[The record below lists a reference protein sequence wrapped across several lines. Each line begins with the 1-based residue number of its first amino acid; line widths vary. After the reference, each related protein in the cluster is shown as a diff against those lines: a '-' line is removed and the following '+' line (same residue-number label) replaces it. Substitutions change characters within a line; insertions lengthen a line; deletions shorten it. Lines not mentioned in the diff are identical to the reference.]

1 MKVRGNMSE
10 ITEKAKEGLVLRS
23 LLFVPVNV
31 DKYVEKAHTRG
42 ADAIILDLEDSIAS
56 SEKAMA
62 RSLVNDAAKL
72 VSRRGADVFVR
83 INSPLR
89 LAIPDLEA
97 VIGHGITG
105 ITLPKCDGPGHVRL
119 IAEAIS
125 ELEAERG
132 MDVGSTIMSVRIE
145 TAESYFKMPEIAKS
159 HERIAGFG
167 LGSEDFTLS
176 IGVEPSTETL
186 LFPKQQSIIAARAAG
201 VLPMG
206 LVSSGADYTRLDE
219 MREIVKKSRRFGFAG
234 SSCIHPAVVP
244 ILNQE
249 FTPDEGEIAKARVII
264 NEFQKAI
271 NAGRASLEVDGKMVD
286 YPVVYRAQN
295 LIKIADNIAKKEAVI
310 EAD

>member
-1 MKVRGNMSE
+1 MTDV
-10 ITEKAKEGLVLRS
+10 TTKAKEGLVLRS
-23 LLFVPVNV
+23 MMFVPVNV

-42 ADAIILDLEDSIAS
+42 PDAMILDLEDSIAA
-56 SEKAMA
+56 SEKATA
-62 RSLVNDAAKL
+62 RTLVTDAAKV
-72 VSRRGADVFVR
+72 VSQKGADVFVR

-89 LAIPDLEA
+89 LGIPDLEA
-97 VIGHGITG
+97 VIGPGIRG

-132 MDVGSTIMSVRIE
+132 VEVGSTIMSVRVE
-145 TAESYFKMPEIAKS
+145 TAEAYFKMAEIAKA
-159 HERIAGFG
+159 HPRIACFG

-219 MREIVKKSRRFGFAG
+219 MREVVKKSRRFGFAG

-244 ILNQE
+244 ILNEE
-249 FTPDEGEIAKARVII
+249 FTPPEEEVENARKIIDAFDEAVK
-264 NEFQKAI
+264 
-271 NAGRASLEVDGKMVD
+271 AGRASLEVDGKMVD
-286 YPVVYRAQN
+286 YPIVYRAEN
-295 LIKIADNIAKKEAVI
+295 LIKIADNIAKKTA
-310 EAD
+310 AAQ

>member
-1 MKVRGNMSE
+1 MSE
-10 ITEKAKEGLVLRS
+10 ITEKAKAGLVLRS
-23 LLFVPVNV
+23 LLFVPVNI
-31 DKYVEKAHTRG
+31 DKYVEKAHTRA

-56 SEKAMA
+56 SEKAVA
-62 RSLVNDAAKL
+62 RTLVTDAAKL
-72 VSRRGADVFVR
+72 VSRKGADVFVR

-145 TAESYFKMPEIAKS
+145 TAEAYFKMPEIAKS
-159 HERIAGFG
+159 HQRIAGFG

-249 FTPDEGEIAKARVII
+249 FTPNEGEIAKARVII
-264 NEFQKAI
+264 DEFQKAI
-271 NAGRASLEVDGKMVD
+271 DAGRASLEVDGKMVD

-295 LIKIADNIAKKEAVI
+295 LIKIADNIAKKEAAI
-310 EAD
+310 EAN

>member
-1 MKVRGNMSE
+1 MTDV
-10 ITEKAKEGLVLRS
+10 TTKAKEGLVLRS
-23 LLFVPVNV
+23 MMFVPVNV

-42 ADAIILDLEDSIAS
+42 PDAMILDLEDSIAA
-56 SEKAMA
+56 SEKATA
-62 RSLVNDAAKL
+62 RTLVTDAAKV
-72 VSRRGADVFVR
+72 VSQKGADVFVR

-89 LAIPDLEA
+89 LGIPDLEA
-97 VIGHGITG
+97 VIGPGIRG

-132 MDVGSTIMSVRIE
+132 VEVGSTIMSVRVE
-145 TAESYFKMPEIAKS
+145 TAEAYFKMAEIAKA
-159 HERIAGFG
+159 HPRIACFG

-206 LVSSGADYTRLDE
+206 LVSSGADYTGLDE
-219 MREIVKKSRRFGFAG
+219 MREVVKKSRRFGFAG

-244 ILNQE
+244 ILNEE
-249 FTPDEGEIAKARVII
+249 FTPPEEEVENARKIIDAFDEAVK
-264 NEFQKAI
+264 
-271 NAGRASLEVDGKMVD
+271 AGRASLEVDGKMVD
-286 YPVVYRAQN
+286 YPIVYRAEN
-295 LIKIADNIAKKEAVI
+295 LIKIADNIAKKTA
-310 EAD
+310 AAQ